1 MSGPHISM
9 SRLVLNGLPYG
20 AWGLSHMSSPFW

>member
-1 MSGPHISM
+1 MSGPHIM